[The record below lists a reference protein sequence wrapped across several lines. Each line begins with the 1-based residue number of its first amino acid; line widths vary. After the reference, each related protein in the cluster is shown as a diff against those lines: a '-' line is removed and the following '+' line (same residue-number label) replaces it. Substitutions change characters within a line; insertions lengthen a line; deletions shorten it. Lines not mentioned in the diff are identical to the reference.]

1 MSDTPS
7 QPAGNL
13 PRWIVPVGSVV
24 IIVHLLAVGTA
35 VLSAQ
40 SGPWFVPQMG
50 PSPALPPKFAEVI
63 HEVTGPNYLQH
74 VKLAHTYHFASNRPN
89 QPGVKLEARL
99 KFADGRTRTV
109 EIPDKDANP
118 WVRHRQVLL
127 LQGLAD
133 DMPIPPQPTESIPA
147 AGQKVVEVKY
157 WDSTPTD
164 RTLRLVTKPEHLIP
178 RNREVSRPSDW
189 ALLLAQSYGRYL
201 CRAHGAE
208 SVELIRHTKGP
219 FPPEVLLL
227 DRERAQQFN
236 PELIASFGE
245 ISK

>member
-7 QPAGNL
+7 HPAGNL
-13 PRWIVPVGSVV
+13 PRWIVPVASVV

-40 SGPWFVPQMG
+40 SGPWFVPQFG

-63 HEVTGPNYLQH
+63 HGVTGPNYLQH
-74 VKLAHTYHFASNRPN
+74 VKLAHTYHFASNRPGM
-89 QPGVKLEARL
+89 PEVKLVARL
-99 KFADGRTRTV
+99 KFADGRTQTV
-109 EIPDKDANP
+109 QIPDKDANP
-118 WVRHRQVLL
+118 WVRHRQALL

-133 DMPIPPQPTESIPA
+133 DWPIPPLQTENIPA
-147 AGQKVVEVKY
+147 PGEKVNEVKY
-157 WDSTPTD
+157 WDSSPTD

-189 ALLLAQSYGRYL
+189 SLLLAQSYGRYL

-208 SVELIRHTKGP
+208 SVELIRHSRMP
-219 FPPEVLLL
+219 LPPAVLYM
-227 DRERAQQFN
+227 DRPPTQEFN